1 MTELKPEETNRKK
14 HITPLSA
21 KDPPKKG
28 KLRIAAYCRVS
39 TDRPEQEG
47 SLENQQNFFRKCI
60 DPSDREELVG
70 IYADRGFSGTRADL
84 CPELQHLLA
93 DCRKGLI
100 DRIVCKSIS
109 RFARNLR
116 DCLMTLRELKV
127 LGITVFFEKEN
138 LDTAVW
144 PDEIML
150 TIMEGLAQEESAS
163 ISRNTRW
170 SLKRRMRDGTLKIAR
185 VPYGYRK
192 DQKGDL
198 VIDEEKADVI
208 RRIFRLYLSGCGARR
223 IAKHLNEELIPSPT
237 GIKWGNVTIL
247 KILAQEKY
255 TGDILWQK
263 TWSRFMGP
271 KWQINHGDADSYYI
285 RDSHPAI
292 IDRDTFQRASEQR
305 SLINRSKS
313 PPKKNRNPFRSKLTC
328 SCGRSFLLFRSTA
341 GDYWKCSR
349 ATDLN
354 HPCDAPKIR
363 DADIRRVWEEV
374 YAQMKCGELEELH
387 GRAEYDE
394 QTDIQIPVDT
404 DLKKSL
410 QEERESI
417 YSQRYLLRKHCLEER
432 ITPSQLAES
441 EAELDQ
447 KLNQLK
453 TSVRKS
459 CVPEVDME
467 EAYSCLQKALFTMSK
482 EVFLKEML
490 EAVTI
495 SYDKEEKQTTAIF
508 HMKGGV
514 QYRKRIQYPEITN
527 TRGRK
532 NRSNTIHE
540 QIS

>member
-1 MTELKPEETNRKK
+1 MNKNPPAPQPQERTVTLLTPE
-14 HITPLSA
+14 H
-21 KDPPKKG
+21 PPKKA
-28 KLRIAAYCRVS
+28 LIRIAAYCRVS
-39 TDRPEQEG
+39 SRRPEQED
-47 SLENQQNFFRKCI
+47 SFFFQQAYFRRI
-60 DPSDREELVG
+60 YGNSDTEELVG
-70 IYADRGFSGTRADL
+70 IYADHGLSGTASGNR
-84 CPELQHLLA
+84 PGFQRMLA
-93 DCRKGLI
+93 DCRSGRI

-116 DCLMTLRELKV
+116 DCLMTLRELKL

-138 LDTAVW
+138 LDTAVL

-387 GRAEYDE
+387 DRAEYDE

-453 TSVRKS
+453 ISVRKS
-459 CVPEVDME
+459 CVPEADME

-490 EAVTI
+490 KAVTI

-508 HMKGGV
+508 HMNGGV
-514 QYRKRIQYPEITN
+514 QYRKKHLVSGKNKSQGKEESIQHHP
-527 TRGRK
+527 
-532 NRSNTIHE
+532 
-540 QIS
+540 